1 MAFGTQKMTILHW
14 CDNSYTQHSCLLDY
28 ASLERHVREEKE
40 KEQEKED
47 RIRVLEKDFLN
58 LVANNPP
65 VIFSHAA
72 IELDP
77 WVNHFNSRSSF
88 KESVIIPS
96 SPGMLLPLMIRPTR
110 FSSSSF
116 EIEIKNPNKLAL
128 EKEKGT
134 LKKLKSNEVFEKEK
148 GIIALR
154 KITRSK
160 RLGFCFARRRCC

>member
-1 MAFGTQKMTILHW
+1 
-14 CDNSYTQHSCLLDY
+14 
-28 ASLERHVREEKE
+28 
-40 KEQEKED
+40 
-47 RIRVLEKDFLN
+47 
-58 LVANNPP
+58 
-65 VIFSHAA
+65 
-72 IELDP
+72 
-77 WVNHFNSRSSF
+77 
-88 KESVIIPS
+88 
-96 SPGMLLPLMIRPTR
+96 MIRPTR

-128 EKEKGT
+128 EKEKGI